1 MDLMRALDIVIA
13 DDHPIVRRGLRQV
26 IEAAPGL
33 TVVGEADDG
42 EAALVMIRTCKPDVV
57 LLDIDMPAMDG
68 FEVARTMFAQGL
80 ADAAIIFLTIHR
92 EEDFLHE
99 ALKLRGHGYVL
110 KDSAIAD
117 IVTSIRT
124 VAAGHNYTSP
134 AMTTALINSHRRAM
148 ALQQNNPSLKDLTR
162 TERRILQLIA
172 EYKTS
177 KEIADGLSISHR
189 TVETHRSNIS
199 SKLEIHGSHALMKF
213 ALAHKSEL

>member
-1 MDLMRALDIVIA
+1 MDPMHDIRIVIA
-13 DDHPIVRRGLRQV
+13 DDHPIVRQGLRQT

-33 TVVGEADDG
+33 RVVGEASDG
-42 EAALVMIRTCKPDVV
+42 ESALLKMQTCEPDILV
-57 LLDIDMPAMDG
+57 LDIDMPGMDG
-68 FEVARTMFAQGL
+68 FEVACAMRTQGL
-80 ADAAIIFLTIHR
+80 TRVIIIFLTIHR
-92 EEDFLHE
+92 EEDFLNE
-99 ALKLRGHGYVL
+99 ALNLGGQGYVL

-124 VAAGHNYTSP
+124 VAAGQNYTSP

-148 ALQQNNPSLKDLTR
+148 ALQQNNPSLNDLTR

-177 KEIADGLSISHR
+177 KEIADGLCISHR